1 MTHALPFAAGLIA
14 ALVNILIARTLPR
27 KRAAEFFN
35 LFMAATSAFYFGS
48 ALPAGNASIL
58 VVEIAISAMLFG
70 LAFAG
75 QWWSLKFTAIAFVAH
90 GAWDL
95 AHVTLG
101 LGANAG
107 TVFPVICVAYDW
119 MIAGYL
125 WWMASAFEGEK
136 RQAAASQAER
146 P

>member
-1 MTHALPFAAGLIA
+1 MTHALPFAVGLIA
-14 ALVNILIARTLPR
+14 ALVNILFARALPQ

-48 ALPAGNASIL
+48 ALPTGNAGTL
-58 VVEIAISAMLFG
+58 VVEIVLGAVLFG

-107 TVFPVICVAYDW
+107 PVFPVICVAYDW
-119 MIAGYL
+119 VIAGYL
-125 WWMASAFEGEK
+125 WWMASAWDENK
-136 RQAAASQAER
+136 PKAAVG
-146 P
+146 